1 MIAISF
7 SLKGQPLE
15 AILPVLKE
23 LALKHREE
31 TLVHAFMPRAELVRR
46 DFDTGL
52 VDALDGL
59 FPFQRSFFH
68 IETGGPLR
76 TQMAEH
82 VARNRGTVYVI
93 GGRIDGVND
102 EAELYRSAGAEVVQ
116 LPLGEAQG

>member
-7 SLKGQPLE
+7 SLKGQSLE
-15 AILPVLKE
+15 NILPVLND
-23 LALKHREE
+23 LAQKHKEE

-46 DFDTGL
+46 NYDTGL

-59 FPFQRSFFH
+59 FPFQRNFFN

-82 VARNRGTVYVI
+82 VAKNRGTVYII
-93 GGRIDGVND
+93 GELIDGVND
-102 EAELYRSAGAEVVQ
+102 EAELYESAGAEVVK
-116 LPLGEAQG
+116 LPLGKGKC